1 MSTDAVDTQPSSL
14 VAEQAA
20 EISDRLPAD
29 DGGQSGNLEKIRD
42 ILFGQ
47 QARDHERRFTL
58 LEQSLAKEASALR
71 TELNKRFDA
80 LEAYMQQ
87 EVAVLS
93 GRLQHEQQARGE
105 ALQQLV
111 ADLTGLGTV
120 VEKRS
125 TELAQQT
132 LQTEHTLRQE
142 ALAHMNELKEDLRAT
157 QTQLT
162 DSLDR
167 SVRDLRHTKTDRT
180 ALAELLAELS
190 KKLHDGTHPS

>member
-1 MSTDAVDTQPSSL
+1 MSTDAVDTQPSTL
-14 VAEQAA
+14 VSEQAA
-20 EISDRLPAD
+20 ENSARLRAD
-29 DGGQSGNLEKIRD
+29 DSGQSGNLEKIRD

-58 LEQSLAKEASALR
+58 LEQNLAKEANALR

-93 GRLQHEQQARGE
+93 GRLQHEQHVRGE
-105 ALQQLV
+105 AVQQLL

-120 VEKRS
+120 VERKS
-125 TELAQQT
+125 MELAQQT
-132 LQTEHTLRQE
+132 LQAEQTLRQE
-142 ALAHMNELKEDLRAT
+142 ALAHMFELKDNLKQT

-167 SVRDLRHTKTDRT
+167 SVKDLRHAKTDRT
-180 ALAELLAELS
+180 VLAELLAELS
-190 KKLHDGTHPS
+190 KKLQDGAQQS

>member
-1 MSTDAVDTQPSSL
+1 MSTDAVDTQPSTL
-14 VAEQAA
+14 VSEQAA
-20 EISDRLPAD
+20 ENSARLRAD
-29 DGGQSGNLEKIRD
+29 DSGQSGNLEKIRD

-58 LEQSLAKEASALR
+58 LEQNLAKEANALR

-93 GRLQHEQQARGE
+93 GRLQHEQHVRGE
-105 ALQQLV
+105 AVQQLL

-120 VEKRS
+120 VERKS

-132 LQTEHTLRQE
+132 LQAEHTLRQE
-142 ALAHMNELKEDLRAT
+142 ALTHILELKDNLRQT

-167 SVRDLRHTKTDRT
+167 SVKDLRHAKTDRT
-180 ALAELLAELS
+180 VLAELLAELS
-190 KKLHDGTHPS
+190 KKLQDGAQQS

>member
-14 VAEQAA
+14 VAEN
-20 EISDRLPAD
+20 SDRLRAD

-58 LEQSLAKEASALR
+58 LEQNLAKEANALR
-71 TELNKRFDA
+71 IELHKRFDA

-93 GRLQHEQQARGE
+93 GRLQHEQHVRGE
-105 ALQQLV
+105 ALQQL
-111 ADLTGLGTV
+111 ATDLTGLGTA
-120 VEKRS
+120 VESRS
-125 TELAQQT
+125 AELAQQT
-132 LQTEHTLRQE
+132 LQAEQILRQE
-142 ALAHMNELKEDLRAT
+142 ALAHMNELKENLRQT
-157 QTQLT
+157 QAQLT

-167 SVRDLRHTKTDRT
+167 SVRDLRHAKTDRT

-190 KKLHDGTHPS
+190 KKLHDGTHLS

>member
-1 MSTDAVDTQPSSL
+1 MSTDAVDTQPSTL
-14 VAEQAA
+14 VSEQAA
-20 EISDRLPAD
+20 ENSDRLRAD

-58 LEQSLAKEASALR
+58 LEQNLAKEANALR

-93 GRLQHEQQARGE
+93 GRLQHEQHVRGE
-105 ALQQLV
+105 AVQQLL

-120 VEKRS
+120 VERKS

-132 LQTEHTLRQE
+132 LQAEHTLRQE
-142 ALAHMNELKEDLRAT
+142 ALAHILELKDNLRQT

-167 SVRDLRHTKTDRT
+167 SVKDLRHAKTDRT
-180 ALAELLAELS
+180 VLAELLAELS
-190 KKLHDGTHPS
+190 KKLQDGAQQS